1 MDTSKRK
8 IDTLKKNELI
18 SIGKRLKIKG
28 MTQNKN
34 KDELKI
40 LIESYLNKK
49 RLKRS
54 NSESELGSDTPII
67 SSVDKHFKRNM
78 SLKNRFN
85 KPEELETKNKKN
97 NFNIFRSQYPAVKK
111 LVAIGDLHGDLQATI
126 KSLKLAGVVSP
137 EVSND
142 TLDITK
148 IRWVGKDT
156 WVVQLGDQIDRV
168 RPSIL
173 INDMCPDN
181 DDGLC
186 DDEGSDLKIICLFN
200 SLHNQAQLY
209 GGACLSILGN
219 HELMNVDGDFR
230 YVSPREFRE
239 FGNYFKGSKS
249 LKNSKYPFGYIERK
263 MAFECGGPIATK
275 LANTRFSVLQVGSWI
290 FVHGGITPK
299 IASKYSLDEINKHIR
314 NWLIGCKKPETQCS
328 VDEIYHTDDDTN
340 SPFWTRIFSD
350 HEDWKG
356 EKSKQLFD
364 ETMRHIN
371 LKNKGCGCPAKGL
384 VMGHSPQ
391 FMYDHA
397 INSEYNNKIWR
408 VDVGMSRA
416 FGPVI
421 PGTNDYN
428 NRKTQVLIIK
438 DDNEFMIAKEK

>member
-1 MDTSKRK
+1 MEASKRK

-28 MTQNKN
+28 INQSKK
-34 KDELKI
+34 KDELKS
-40 LIESYLNKK
+40 LIEDYLNKK

-54 NSESELGSDTPII
+54 NSESDLSKTNVI

-78 SLKNRFN
+78 SLKNRLN
-85 KPEELETKNKKN
+85 KPEEVLGNKKN
-97 NFNIFRSQYPAVKK
+97 DKFNIFRSQYPAVNK
-111 LVAIGDLHGDLQATI
+111 LVAIGDVHGDLQATI
-126 KSLKLAGVVSP
+126 KALKLAGVVSTD
-137 EVSND
+137 VSND
-142 TLDITK
+142 TVDITK

-173 INDMCPDN
+173 VNDMCPDN
-181 DDGLC
+181 DGSIC
-186 DDEGSDLKIICLFN
+186 EDEGSDLKIICLFN
-200 SLHNQAQLY
+200 NLHNQAQLY

-249 LKNSKYPFGYIERK
+249 MKNTKYPYGYIERK

-275 LANTRFSVLQVGSWI
+275 LANTRFSVLQIGSWI
-290 FVHGGITPK
+290 FVHGGLTPA
-299 IASKYSLDEINKHIR
+299 IAGKYSLNDINKHIR
-314 NWLIGCKKPETQCS
+314 NWLLGCKKPETSLS
-328 VDEIYHTDDDTN
+328 VGDIYHTDDDTN
-340 SPFWTRIFSD
+340 SPFWTRVFSD
-350 HEDWKG
+350 HEDWEG
-356 EKSKQLFD
+356 AQSKRMFD
-364 ETMRHIN
+364 ETMKLVN
-371 LKNKGCGCPAKGL
+371 MKNEGCGFPARGL

-391 FMYDHA
+391 FMYDHP
-397 INSEYNNKIWR
+397 INSEYDNKIWR

-416 FGPVI
+416 FGPI
-421 PGTNDYN
+421 LPGTNDYD
-428 NRKTQVLIIK
+428 NRKVQVLIIK

>member
-1 MDTSKRK
+1 METSKRK

-28 MTQNKN
+28 ISQNKK
-34 KDELKI
+34 KDELKS
-40 LIESYLNKK
+40 LIEAYLNKK
-49 RLKRS
+49 RMKRS
-54 NSESELGSDTPII
+54 NSESSLNEGTNII

-78 SLKNRFN
+78 SLKNRLN
-85 KPEELETKNKKN
+85 KPEELGGTSKKEQ
-97 NFNIFRSQYPAVKK
+97 FNIFRSQYPAVKK
-111 LVAIGDLHGDLQATI
+111 LVAIGDVHGDLQATI
-126 KSLKLAGVVSP
+126 KALKLAGVISTDVP
-137 EVSND
+137 ND
-142 TLDITK
+142 TVDITK
-148 IRWVGKDT
+148 IRWTGKDT

-168 RPSIL
+168 RPSL
-173 INDMCPDN
+173 LVNDMCPDN
-181 DDGLC
+181 DDSIC

-200 SLHNQAQLY
+200 NLHNQAQLY

-275 LANTRFSVLQVGSWI
+275 LANTRFSILQIGSWI
-290 FVHGGITPK
+290 FVHGGLTPK
-299 IASKYSLDEINKHIR
+299 LASKYSLNDINKHIR
-314 NWLIGCKKPETQCS
+314 NWLLGCKKPETNCS

-350 HEDWKG
+350 HEDWEG
-356 EKSKQLFD
+356 NRSKSLFD
-364 ETMRHIN
+364 ETMRQVN
-371 LKNKGCGCPAKGL
+371 MKNSGCGYPARGL

-391 FMYDHA
+391 FMYDHP
-397 INSEYNNKIWR
+397 INSEYDNKIWR

-428 NRKTQVLIIK
+428 NRKVQVLIIK
-438 DDNEFMIAKEK
+438 DDNEFMIAKER